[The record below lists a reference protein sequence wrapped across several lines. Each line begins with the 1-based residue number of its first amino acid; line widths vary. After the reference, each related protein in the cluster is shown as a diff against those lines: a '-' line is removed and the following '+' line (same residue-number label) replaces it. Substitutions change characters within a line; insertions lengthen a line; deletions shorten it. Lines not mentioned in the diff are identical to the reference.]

1 MKKKKVAL
9 LSLAVI
15 AGLSLASCSKDP
27 VESSTTDNFDWTEA
41 EGKGLDI
48 AVNYSGK
55 QGITL
60 RQASF
65 QNIVEN
71 VNYVQGNL
79 LPTWKAFAQKMNTEI
94 RDASSYS
101 ASTDNEYYTKIDA
114 SNYVSETDQSK
125 LIDLFYNSTSNINKM
140 GQAGKAVNLL
150 DHLDKMPNFKKFL
163 EENPSIKAAMM
174 KGNAIYYTP
183 YFDGYNA
190 IERMFVMDTNM
201 VKLVLDGENK
211 DTNLKSG
218 KDAAANT
225 LQATKYTPFMNPDYN
240 YPDATTKVTISKNA
254 KTSEITIKRTTN
266 IIKQQNELLANGA
279 TGKQLAD
286 QFKAYLD
293 VAFEGLIG
301 AGKTYENYSDIF
313 VSESAAYN
321 ADELVALMRLVK
333 ASPKTITGDENT
345 EIEIMVPRGVA
356 NNRVDN
362 IADLL
367 QIWGIQGMTS
377 EYEMLYFDA
386 NGKLND
392 AASTPQTY
400 EGLQLLSALYDEG
413 LILKDFWDKS
423 STLGS
428 TGYLNKYFGKTAD
441 NGGYGFMLYD
451 YSASTGA
458 VNTVEN
464 GIGTAN
470 DKRVGEFKDTS
481 VTGVMPV
488 LPPLSYWGVTTEWNH
503 DQALTNHTGKKLLR
517 YAEENR
523 ALKSTSW
530 CIPTTS
536 DNIDLACKLMDYL
549 LSEEGT
555 RINDF
560 GPSNYWEAELGTYAG
575 APTPIMNSKMKEMIA
590 ASGTD
595 FWSYMRGY
603 IGATHGVG
611 YVRSASINYQATN
624 KYAQIGTVNIENA
637 IASGA
642 VTLAL
647 VDKYMNNDGTTK
659 YTWDTT
665 VPTAGYGSVG
675 DKASQYDAVT
685 SFWSSDKCAATPI
698 GWVKVVID
706 PYGTYTNTTTSTIG
720 KGQISQTDYSYKDV
734 QDQISARKTVYLYE
748 VVRGL
753 DRNLIPDYAKPAA

>member
-1 MKKKKVAL
+1 MKKKQLAL
-9 LSLAVI
+9 LSLAVV
-15 AGLSLASCSKDP
+15 AGLSLTSCKKDKPTEKAS
-27 VESSTTDNFDWTEA
+27 
-41 EGKGLDI
+41 GLDI

-60 RQASF
+60 RAASF
-65 QNIVEN
+65 KNLVEN
-71 VNYVQGNL
+71 VNYVQGDL
-79 LPTWKAFAQKMNTEI
+79 LPTWKEFAKKLDTEI
-94 RDASSYS
+94 RDASAYS
-101 ASTDNEYYTKIDA
+101 ASSDKEYYTKIDA
-114 SNYVSETDQSK
+114 SNYVSETDPSQK
-125 LIDLFYNSTSNINKM
+125 IDLFYNATSNINTM

-201 VKLVLDGENK
+201 VKAVLDGESK
-211 DTNLKSG
+211 DIELKSG
-218 KDAAANT
+218 TGAAANT
-225 LQATKYTPFMNPDYN
+225 LQAAKYTPFMNPDKN
-240 YPDATTKVTISKNA
+240 YPDATTKVKVSKDA
-254 KTSEITIKRTTN
+254 KTTEITIKQTDN
-266 IIKQQNELLANGA
+266 IIKQQNTLLAKGA
-279 TGKQLAD
+279 TGKELAD

-293 VAFEGLIG
+293 AAFEGQIG
-301 AGKTYENYSDIF
+301 KGKTFENYSDIF

-333 ASPKTITGDENT
+333 ANPATITGDKNA
-345 EIEIMVPRGVA
+345 EIEVMVPRGVA

-400 EGLQLLSALYDEG
+400 EALQSLSALYDEG
-413 LILKDFWDKS
+413 LILNNFWDKN

-458 VNTVEN
+458 VNTIDN
-464 GIGTAN
+464 GIGTADN
-470 DKRVGEFKDTS
+470 KRVGEFKNTS

-488 LPPLSYWGVTTEWNH
+488 LPPLSYWGVTTEWKH
-503 DQALTNHTGKKLLR
+503 DQALRDHTGKKLLR

-536 DNIDLACKLMDYL
+536 DNIDKACALMDYL

-560 GPSNYWEAELGTYAG
+560 GPSEYWEAELGTYAG
-575 APTPIMNSKMKEMIA
+575 QPTPLMNAKMKEMIA

-603 IGATHGVG
+603 IGSTHGIG

-647 VDKYMNNDGTTK
+647 VDKYKNADNTTK

-685 SFWSSDKCAATPI
+685 SFWSSDKCAQTAI

-706 PYGTYTNTTTSTIG
+706 PAGTYTKDTQTAIG
-720 KGQISQTDYSYKDV
+720 KGLTSQKDYSYKDV
-734 QDQISARKTVYLYE
+734 QDQISARQTIYLYE

-753 DRNLIPDYAKPAA
+753 NAKLIPDYAKPVAE

>member
-1 MKKKKVAL
+1 MKKKQLAL
-9 LSLAVI
+9 LSLAVV
-15 AGLSLASCSKDP
+15 AGLSLTSCKKDKPTEKAS
-27 VESSTTDNFDWTEA
+27 
-41 EGKGLDI
+41 GLDI

-60 RQASF
+60 RAASF
-65 QNIVEN
+65 KNLVEN
-71 VNYVQGNL
+71 VNYVQGDL
-79 LPTWKAFAQKMNTEI
+79 LPTWKEFAKKLDTEI
-94 RDASSYS
+94 RDASAYS
-101 ASTDNEYYTKIDA
+101 ASSDKEYYTKIDA
-114 SNYVSETDQSK
+114 SNYVSETDPSQK
-125 LIDLFYNSTSNINKM
+125 IDLFYNATSNINTM

-163 EENPSIKAAMM
+163 EDNPSIKAAMM

-201 VKLVLDGENK
+201 VKAVLDGESK
-211 DTNLKSG
+211 DTKLKSG
-218 KDAAANT
+218 TGAAANT
-225 LQATKYTPFMNPDYN
+225 LQAAKYTPFMNPDYN
-240 YPDATTKVTISKNA
+240 YPDATTKVKVSKDA
-254 KTSEITIKRTTN
+254 KTTEITIKQTTN
-266 IIKQQNELLANGA
+266 IIKQQNASLAAGA
-279 TGKQLAD
+279 TGKELAD

-293 VAFEGLIG
+293 AAFEGQIG
-301 AGKTYENYSDIF
+301 KGKTFENYSDIF

-333 ASPKTITGDENT
+333 ANPATITGDENA
-345 EIEIMVPRGVA
+345 EIEVMVPRGVA

-400 EGLQLLSALYDEG
+400 EALQSLSALYDEG
-413 LILKDFWDKS
+413 LILNNFWDKN

-458 VNTVEN
+458 VNTIDN
-464 GIGTAN
+464 GIGTADN
-470 DKRVGEFKDTS
+470 KRVGEFKDTS

-488 LPPLSYWGVTTEWNH
+488 LPPLSYWGVTTEWKH
-503 DQALTNHTGKKLLR
+503 DQALRDHTGKKLLR

-536 DNIDLACKLMDYL
+536 DNIDKACALMDYL

-560 GPSNYWEAELGTYAG
+560 GPSEYWEAELGTYAG
-575 APTPIMNSKMKEMIA
+575 QPTPLMNAKMKEMIA

-603 IGATHGVG
+603 IGSTHGIG

-647 VDKYMNNDGTTK
+647 VDKYKNADNTTK

-685 SFWSSDKCAATPI
+685 SFWSSDKCAQTAI

-706 PYGTYTNTTTSTIG
+706 PAGTYTKDTQTAIG
-720 KGQISQTDYSYKDV
+720 KGLTSQKDYSYKDV
-734 QDQISARKTVYLYE
+734 QDQISARQTIYLYE

-753 DRNLIPDYAKPAA
+753 NAKLIPDYAKPAA